1 VLNIVTGF
9 CTCHDFAQNRTCAH
23 LYAAQLH
30 PDWCEHCRW
39 QASAPELLQ
48 RGDEAI
54 PIARS
59 QPLGLPPDVEEPT
72 AQFDVEQ
79 EVHALKAACAA
90 VRTSSS
96 AAAAAT
102 QVSDEAKQFMRS
114 AATVSRFAKLAHL
127 VPVEQL
133 TDGLGMLQQV
143 EDWCTKTLPA
153 LQSVKSAPHNGNR
166 QDSDRTMKVLY
177 KSHGRKRARSAAVAN
192 SQGQAKQPQLKR
204 KRNNSGASQT
214 AAAPDAAASQL
225 LTRAAPADKLVA
237 VKESGRPRTVERC
250 IGNFTSRHKATYPSR
265 SKRTTN
271 K

>member
-79 EVHALKAACAA
+79 EVHALEAACAA

-133 TDGLGMLQQV
+133 TDGLGILQQA
-143 EDWCTKTLPA
+143 ENWCTKTLPA
-153 LQSVKSAPHNGNR
+153 LQSVQSAPHKGNR
-166 QDSDRTMKVLY
+166 QDSDRTTKALY
-177 KSHGRKRARSAAVAN
+177 KSHGRKRARSAAVPDL
-192 SQGQAKQPQLKR
+192 QGQAKPQLKR
-204 KRNNSGASQT
+204 KHNSGASQT
-214 AAAPDAAASQL
+214 AAAASQQ
-225 LTRAAPADKLVA
+225 LTRGAPADKLAA
-237 VKESGRPRTVERC
+237 VKESGRPRTTERGF
-250 IGNFTSRHKATYPSR
+250 GNFTSRHKTSYPSR
-265 SKRTTN
+265 PKR
-271 K
+271 